1 MAEEDKNI
9 GTALAVVEAQQNI
22 IGNAMIGA
30 TDSAM
35 IVEPVERTTE
45 LLERLTQI
53 NMLMLKNLN
62 EIFGTLRETL
72 GLDKLQDRRAKE
84 DQTELEKENLSGDV
98 GGVGGNINSQEAD
111 KPSGG
116 MFGFLGLI
124 PSTGIFKKMFAPIV
138 AFLGKGG
145 LLVKLFG
152 RFGPLGA
159 LILGFTLL
167 YKYSDEISKA
177 LAPALEKIKD
187 LFVKLK
193 PAIDVLKQIGDF
205 LMQGIIKGIGEAI
218 TFLIGTVEKFID
230 GITKIFE
237 GDIMGGLNDIFEG
250 IIRTILTVPLTIINF
265 LKPLFLDIIDYISEP
280 WNNMV
285 TNVNQYISDTFI
297 AISNY
302 FIELKDKFV
311 GFFVEAYNTVK
322 QTITDTINGAFTFI
336 GNIFTT
342 IGNFFSDSFNMVKDF
357 VTGLPGR
364 IVGFVK
370 NMFSPIIDFF
380 LNIGNT
386 IKKAVNGV
394 IESLPLPDF
403 VKRKIKFNIAP
414 TEAELKE
421 AESLTGDAKVA
432 EKIASDQREGIE
444 KIGGDNVFKDGVLQ
458 QNGKNLEVFS
468 LGFAESIAEEMGE
481 QVKVAMNKKTGKYV
495 IVKNDMK
502 LAERE
507 GTTVQSQDL
516 DMTDIIGQGGIDT
529 NIKIPS
535 TSIPDLANDN
545 QGAVTVVNNNYNTN
559 NSSVANQTDVHSG
572 ALDTGIDTYHDKL
585 ATASN

>member
-1 MAEEDKNI
+1 MADVETQDTIES
-9 GTALAVVEAQQNI
+9 TALTVVQAQQNI
-22 IGNAMIGA
+22 VGGAMVGA
-30 TDSAM
+30 SNSAM

-45 LLERLTQI
+45 LLERLTEI

-62 EIFGTLRETL
+62 EIFATLKETL

-84 DQTELEKENLSGDV
+84 DQTELDKENLS

-177 LAPALEKIKD
+177 LAPAIDKIKE
-187 LFVKLK
+187 LIVKLQ

-250 IIRTILTVPLTIINF
+250 IVRTILTVPLTIINF
-265 LKPLFLDIIDYISEP
+265 LKPLFLDIIDYIAEP

-432 EKIASDQREGIE
+432 EKIASDQRQGIE

-458 QNGKNLEVFS
+458 QNGKNLEVS
-468 LGFAESIAEEMGE
+468 NLGFAESMAEEMGE

-545 QGAVTVVNNNYNTN
+545 QGAVTIVNNNYNTD
-559 NSSVANQTDVHSG
+559 NSSVATQTDVHSG
-572 ALDTGIDTYHDKL
+572 SLDTGIDKYHDKL
-585 ATASN
+585 ATASA

>member
-357 VTGLPGR
+357 VTGLPGK

>member
-1 MAEEDKNI
+1 MADVETQDTIES
-9 GTALAVVEAQQNI
+9 TALTVVQAQQNI
-22 IGNAMIGA
+22 VGGAMVGA
-30 TDSAM
+30 SNSAM

-45 LLERLTQI
+45 LLERLTEI

-62 EIFGTLRETL
+62 EIFATLKETL

-84 DQTELEKENLSGDV
+84 DQTELDKENLS

-250 IIRTILTVPLTIINF
+250 IVRTILTVPLTIINF
-265 LKPLFLDIIDYISEP
+265 LKPLFLDIIDYIAEP

-342 IGNFFSDSFNMVKDF
+342 IGNFFNDSFNMVKDF

-432 EKIASDQREGIE
+432 EKIASDQRQGIE

-458 QNGKNLEVFS
+458 QNGKNLEVFN
-468 LGFAESIAEEMGE
+468 LGLAENIAEDMGE

>member
-1 MAEEDKNI
+1 MADVETQDTIES
-9 GTALAVVEAQQNI
+9 TALTVVQAQQNI
-22 IGNAMIGA
+22 VGGAMVGA
-30 TDSAM
+30 SNSAM

-45 LLERLTQI
+45 LLERLTEI

-62 EIFGTLRETL
+62 EIFATLKETL

-84 DQTELEKENLSGDV
+84 DQTELDKENLS

-250 IIRTILTVPLTIINF
+250 IVRTILTVPLTIINF
-265 LKPLFLDIIDYISEP
+265 LKPLFLDIIDYIAEP

-342 IGNFFSDSFNMVKDF
+342 IGNFFNDSFNMVKDF

-432 EKIASDQREGIE
+432 EKIASDQRQGIE

-458 QNGKNLEVFS
+458 QNGKNLEVS
-468 LGFAESIAEEMGE
+468 NLGFAESMAEEMGE

>member
-30 TDSAM
+30 TDTAM

>member
-111 KPSGG
+111 NPSGG

-342 IGNFFSDSFNMVKDF
+342 IGNLFSDSFNMVKDF

-414 TEAELKE
+414 SEAELKE

-468 LGFAESIAEEMGE
+468 LGFAESIAEEMGD

-572 ALDTGIDTYHDKL
+572 ALDTGIDSYHDKL
-585 ATASN
+585 ATASS

>member
-285 TNVNQYISDTFI
+285 TNVNQYISDTFV

-414 TEAELKE
+414 TESELKE

-432 EKIASDQREGIE
+432 EKIASDQQKGIE

>member
-1 MAEEDKNI
+1 
-9 GTALAVVEAQQNI
+9 
-22 IGNAMIGA
+22 
-30 TDSAM
+30 
-35 IVEPVERTTE
+35 
-45 LLERLTQI
+45 
-53 NMLMLKNLN
+53 
-62 EIFGTLRETL
+62 
-72 GLDKLQDRRAKE
+72 
-84 DQTELEKENLSGDV
+84 
-98 GGVGGNINSQEAD
+98 
-111 KPSGG
+111 
-116 MFGFLGLI
+116 
-124 PSTGIFKKMFAPIV
+124 
-138 AFLGKGG
+138 
-145 LLVKLFG
+145 
-152 RFGPLGA
+152 
-159 LILGFTLL
+159 
-167 YKYSDEISKA
+167 
-177 LAPALEKIKD
+177 
-187 LFVKLK
+187 
-193 PAIDVLKQIGDF
+193 
-205 LMQGIIKGIGEAI
+205 
-218 TFLIGTVEKFID
+218 
-230 GITKIFE
+230 
-237 GDIMGGLNDIFEG
+237 
-250 IIRTILTVPLTIINF
+250 
-265 LKPLFLDIIDYISEP
+265 
-280 WNNMV
+280 MV
-285 TNVNQYISDTFI
+285 TNVNQYISDTFV

-414 TEAELKE
+414 TESELKE

-432 EKIASDQREGIE
+432 EKIASDQQKGIE

>member
-1 MAEEDKNI
+1 MADVETQDTIES
-9 GTALAVVEAQQNI
+9 TALTVVQAQQNI
-22 IGNAMIGA
+22 VGGAMVGA
-30 TDSAM
+30 SNSAM

-45 LLERLTQI
+45 LLERLTEI

-62 EIFGTLRETL
+62 EIFATLKETL

-84 DQTELEKENLSGDV
+84 DQTELDKENLS

-177 LAPALEKIKD
+177 LAPAIDKIKE
-187 LFVKLK
+187 LIVKLQ

-250 IIRTILTVPLTIINF
+250 IVRTILTVPLTIINF

-432 EKIASDQREGIE
+432 EKIASDQRQGIE

-458 QNGKNLEVFS
+458 QNGKNLEVS
-468 LGFAESIAEEMGE
+468 NLGFAESMAEEMGE

>member
-1 MAEEDKNI
+1 MADVETQDTIES
-9 GTALAVVEAQQNI
+9 TALTVVQAQQNI
-22 IGNAMIGA
+22 VGGAMVGA
-30 TDSAM
+30 SNSAM

-45 LLERLTQI
+45 LLERLTEI

-62 EIFGTLRETL
+62 EIFATLKETL

-84 DQTELEKENLSGDV
+84 DQTELDKENLS

-250 IIRTILTVPLTIINF
+250 IVRTILTVPLTIINF
-265 LKPLFLDIIDYISEP
+265 LKPLFLDIIDYIAEP

-342 IGNFFSDSFNMVKDF
+342 IGNFFNDSFNMVIDF

-432 EKIASDQREGIE
+432 EKIASDQRQGIE

-458 QNGKNLEVFS
+458 QNGKNLEVS
-468 LGFAESIAEEMGE
+468 NLGLAENIAEDMGE

>member
-265 LKPLFLDIIDYISEP
+265 LNPLFLDIIDYISEP

-285 TNVNQYISDTFI
+285 TNVNQYISDTFV

-414 TEAELKE
+414 TESELKE

-432 EKIASDQREGIE
+432 EKIASDQQKGIE